1 MGRNSE
7 LLESGKQVDADFIK
21 AVLGEPDLYP
31 VSSAALQ
38 KCGAAGS
45 VLAEL
50 QRCAAAVTELVNQLE
65 LAVQAASASSSS
77 AHQVE
82 LFLLTKQRWDDIAV
96 DMLADAKDEAGDE
109 DDDSPDK

>member
-65 LAVQAASASSSS
+65 LAVQAASAASSSSS

-96 DMLADAKDEAGDE
+96 DML
-109 DDDSPDK
+109 